1 MKSADEKQKPTCK
14 IKQTLKPVGPQA
26 TALKVI
32 SLQKFVTLTHTLF
45 ADIRY
50 PHIIQVT
57 WSAKILQDLDFTHR
71 EIKNL
76 PGASFS
82 ILRKI
87 NM

>member
-1 MKSADEKQKPTCK
+1 MKSADEKQKSTCK

-26 TALKVI
+26 TEKVI
-32 SLQKFVTLTHTLF
+32 SLEKFVTLTHTLF
-45 ADIRY
+45 EDIRY

-57 WSAKILQDLDFTHR
+57 WSATILQDLDFTHR

>member
-1 MKSADEKQKPTCK
+1 MKYTDEKQKSTCK
-14 IKQTLKPVGPQA
+14 IKQTMKPAGPQA

-32 SLQKFVTLTHTLF
+32 PLQKFVTLTHTLF

-50 PHIIQVT
+50 SYIIQVT
-57 WSAKILQDLDFTHR
+57 WFAKILQDLDFTHR